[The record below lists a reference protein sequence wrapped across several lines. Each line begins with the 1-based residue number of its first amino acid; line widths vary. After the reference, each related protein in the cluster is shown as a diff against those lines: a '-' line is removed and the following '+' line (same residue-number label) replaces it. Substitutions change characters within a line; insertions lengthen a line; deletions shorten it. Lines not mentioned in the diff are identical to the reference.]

1 MPQEQETTFLSTTIC
16 QTQENMFYLN
26 TKGMESADLLMGSET
41 LLLTN
46 LLNKLKVYFILIKL
60 PDQDNTEAPL
70 ISDSMTKFIIK
81 WVKVLLNKP
90 SDNF

>member
-1 MPQEQETTFLSTTIC
+1 
-16 QTQENMFYLN
+16 
-26 TKGMESADLLMGSET
+26 MESADLLMGSET

>member
-1 MPQEQETTFLSTTIC
+1 
-16 QTQENMFYLN
+16 MFYLN
-26 TKGMESADLLMGSET
+26 TKGMGSADLLMGSGT

-46 LLNKLKVYFILIKL
+46 LLNKPKVHFILIKH
-60 PDQDNTEAPL
+60 PDRDSTEVLL

-81 WVKVLLNKP
+81 WAKVLLNKP

>member
-1 MPQEQETTFLSTTIC
+1 MPQAQETTFLNTTIC

-26 TKGMESADLLMGSET
+26 TKGMGSADLLMGSGT

-46 LLNKLKVYFILIKL
+46 LLNKPKVHFILIKH
-60 PDQDNTEAPL
+60 PDRDSTEVLL

-81 WVKVLLNKP
+81 WAKVLLNKP